1 MLVADPARAQ
11 DPADIE
17 AEIDDAW
24 DKLRPVI
31 EEHNATRIELKKK
44 RKAADAL
51 EEKIKPLEEELAAA
65 REEVAGVAVQSFKS
79 GNMSAINALLTT
91 GSPLTFADQ
100 LSALDQFAKSQRGKV
115 DRALE
120 AKEAYEVEM
129 ADLDGLIDELAEME
143 DDLAERTEKIDAEI
157 EELEE
162 RYDEA
167 LADQSATT
175 TGDDGGSG
183 TSSGSG
189 SCPVSDPGGAAGT
202 AVNFACAQVGKPYG
216 FGQAGPG
223 AYDCSG
229 LTSAAWAEGGVSL
242 PHNAAQQR
250 DTVASVDRSDLRPGD
265 LVFYYSDLSHVAM
278 YIGGNQI
285 VQASNPNSPLNV
297 APIDQ
302 QPIHSYGRP

>member
-17 AEIDDAW
+17 AEIDEAW
-24 DKLRPVI
+24 DKLRPII

-44 RKAADAL
+44 RKAADEL

-65 REEVAGVAVQSFKS
+65 REEVAGVAVQSFKG
-79 GNMSAINALLTT
+79 GNMSAIKALLTT

-100 LSALDQFAKSQRGKV
+100 LSALDQFARSQRGKIA
-115 DRALE
+115 RAID
-120 AKEAYEVEM
+120 AKEAYEVEK
-129 ADLDGLIDELAEME
+129 ADLDEIIDELAEME
-143 DDLAERTEKIDAEI
+143 EDLGDRAEKIDEEI

-167 LADQSATT
+167 LAEQQASATT
-175 TGDDGGSG
+175 DSGGG

-189 SCPVSDPGGAAGT
+189 SCPVSDPGGAAGA
-202 AVNFACAQVGKPYG
+202 AVNFACAQVGKPYVWG
-216 FGQAGPG
+216 SGGPDS
-223 AYDCSG
+223 YDCSG
-229 LTSAAWAEGGVSL
+229 LTSAAWEQGGVSL

-250 DTVASVDRSDLRPGD
+250 NTVASVNRSDLRPGD
-265 LVFYYSDLSHVAM
+265 LVFYYSDLSHVGM
-278 YIGGNQI
+278 YIGGNQV
-285 VQASNPNSPLNV
+285 VQASNPNRPVNV

>member
-17 AEIDDAW
+17 AEIDEAW
-24 DKLRPVI
+24 DKLRPII

-44 RKAADAL
+44 RKAADEL

-65 REEVAGVAVQSFKS
+65 REEVAGVAVQSFKG
-79 GNMSAINALLTT
+79 GNMSAIKALLTT

-100 LSALDQFAKSQRGKV
+100 LSALDQFARSQRGKIA
-115 DRALE
+115 RAID
-120 AKEAYEVEM
+120 AKEAYEVEK
-129 ADLDGLIDELAEME
+129 ADLDEIIDELAEME
-143 DDLAERTEKIDAEI
+143 EDLGERAEKIDEEI

-167 LADQSATT
+167 LAEQQASATT
-175 TGDDGGSG
+175 DSGGG

-189 SCPVSDPGGAAGT
+189 SCPVSDPGGAAGA
-202 AVNFACAQVGKPYG
+202 AVNFACAQVGKPYVWG
-216 FGQAGPG
+216 SGGPDS
-223 AYDCSG
+223 YDCSG
-229 LTSAAWAEGGVSL
+229 LTSAAWEQGGVSL

-250 DTVASVDRSDLRPGD
+250 NTVASVNRSDLRPGD
-265 LVFYYSDLSHVAM
+265 LVFYYSDLSHVGM
-278 YIGGNQI
+278 YIGGNQV
-285 VQASNPNSPLNV
+285 VQASNPNRPVNV